1 MKNSN
6 KKNNFYTQR
15 QPFTSRLL
23 LIVWC
28 LVSSTGSVL
37 AVYTLDQRVMK
48 AILESFSLE
57 SCVDNAEPLDQRVM
71 KAILESFSLESCN
84 DVDQKLR
91 ERQLMQLLLEITPN
105 VTGASSAVSTKT
117 CQDWRSGKTAIYLQ
131 MLVKLAKVLAEKI
144 PWIQSEKDSRCE
156 LAKGYA
162 PYVEKVL
169 RALEGL
175 EIMYLVEIDL
185 LGWMEQYASVVLRD
199 KQKALEYQKQICD
212 NSYSVLVHNCKKLA
226 SAQRDAGQYKEA
238 LASMKQALK
247 IQQVIA
253 GEDSEGNP
261 KDDPKVADL
270 FGKVGEL
277 YTSIASEQQAD
288 ETAKQQ
294 INEEALQYTQ
304 RALAMRRR
312 LLQKQRRL
320 NLGSFLAS
328 DPHLASLLEQE
339 GPDVPSYSEEDDHPD
354 VAGLL
359 MQLGVCYENLKRPA
373 KAALYQKQGQEMQKR
388 LHEKEARASSRCRTI
403 HQL

>member
-1 MKNSN
+1 MKSSN

-15 QPFTSRLL
+15 QPFASRLL

-37 AVYTLDQRVMK
+37 AVYPLEQVVSQ
-48 AILESFSLE
+48 AILDSFS
-57 SCVDNAEPLDQRVM
+57 DAE
-71 KAILESFSLESCN
+71 
-84 DVDQKLR
+84 QKLW
-91 ERQLMQLLLEITPN
+91 ERQLRQLLLKITQKF
-105 VTGASSAVSTKT
+105 TGESSEVPQT
-117 CQDWRSGKTAIYLQ
+117 CQDCWSEETAIDPQDPQ

-169 RALEGL
+169 RDLEGL

-226 SAQRDAGQYKEA
+226 IAQGNAGQNEKA
-238 LASMKQALK
+238 LASMKEALEIHEK
-247 IQQVIA
+247 SIA
-253 GEDSEGNP
+253 GRGNVEDSNVVHLLQDIA
-261 KDDPKVADL
+261 K
-270 FGKVGEL
+270 L
-277 YTSIASEQQAD
+277 YTSM
-288 ETAKQQ
+288 AKQQ
-294 INEEALQYTQ
+294 EADEKTQEANDSHGQALQYTQ

-312 LLQKQRRL
+312 LLQKQRGL
-320 NLGSFLAS
+320 NLGSLLAP
-328 DPHLASLLEQE
+328 DLHLASLLEE
-339 GPDVPSYSEEDDHPD
+339 DNLDVAFFSEEEDDSE
-354 VAGLL
+354 VADLL
-359 MQLGVCYENLKRPA
+359 IAVGACHKNLEQSAEAECYNG
-373 KAALYQKQGQEMQKR
+373 QGQEMRQR
-388 LHEKEARASSRCRTI
+388 LYEKKHELLKVQNN

>member
-1 MKNSN
+1 MKSSN

-15 QPFTSRLL
+15 QPFASRLL

-37 AVYTLDQRVMK
+37 AVYPLEQVVSQ
-48 AILESFSLE
+48 AILDSFS
-57 SCVDNAEPLDQRVM
+57 DAE
-71 KAILESFSLESCN
+71 
-84 DVDQKLR
+84 QKLW
-91 ERQLMQLLLEITPN
+91 ERQLRQLLLKITQKF
-105 VTGASSAVSTKT
+105 TGESSEVPQT
-117 CQDWRSGKTAIYLQ
+117 CQDCWSEETAIDPQDPQ

-169 RALEGL
+169 RDLEGL

-226 SAQRDAGQYKEA
+226 IAQGNAGQNEKA

-247 IQQVIA
+247 IQQVIV

-294 INEEALQYTQ
+294 INEEALWYTQ
-304 RALAMRRR
+304 QALAMLRR
-312 LLQKQRRL
+312 LLQEQSEPS
-320 NLGSFLAS
+320 LGSLLAS
-328 DPHLASLLEQE
+328 DQYLASLLEKDDL
-339 GPDVPSYSEEDDHPD
+339 DVASFSKDHLD

-359 MQLGVCYENLKRPA
+359 MQLGACYKNLGIHEEAQSYK
-373 KAALYQKQGQEMQKR
+373 KQGEAMQKR
-388 LHEKEARASSRCRTI
+388 LYEKKARASQGAEQYTSYDGGV
-403 HQL
+403 